1 MMHRDTG
8 TGEHEGVSLNGM
20 IFLSLLAHLLVLSV
34 SAIIFSRSLPA
45 PKWTF
50 GPIYSV
56 QLVNLPTDLP
66 ERKEAGLSYREIME
80 NKTSGQAV
88 LKKESIDT
96 LPSVPIAAVKVMNKP
111 AAGLDHVLEA
121 IRKNVQPA
129 ANPPVSGPV
138 SKEAERMTSRAAL
151 PQAKL
156 TDGEL
161 NAKMNIYYG
170 LIWSR
175 IKGMWSL
182 PQGILPQGNIGT
194 VIRARILWDGT
205 VTNVGFEKHSG
216 NRYFDESALRAV
228 KKAVPLP
235 PLPEGV
241 RDSSIEVGI
250 RFHSSEFR

>member
-1 MMHRDTG
+1 MMHWETRTG
-8 TGEHEGVSLNGM
+8 GHEGINLNGM
-20 IFLSLLAHLLVLSV
+20 IFLSLLAHLLVLSM

-56 QLVNLPTDLP
+56 QLVSLPADLP
-66 ERKEAGLSYREIME
+66 ERKEADISYREIME

-96 LPSVPIAAVKVMNKP
+96 LPSVPVAAVKVMNKP

-121 IRKNVQPA
+121 IRKNIQPA
-129 ANPPVSGPV
+129 ANPPVSDPV
-138 SKEAERMTSRAAL
+138 SKEAGRMTPHAAL

-161 NAKMNIYYG
+161 NAKMKTYYG
-170 LIWSR
+170 QIWLR
-175 IKGMWSL
+175 IKGLWTL
-182 PQGILPQGNIGT
+182 PQGILPQGNIEAVIHAQILRDGT
-194 VIRARILWDGT
+194 VI
-205 VTNVGFEKHSG
+205 NVGFEKRSG

-235 PLPEGV
+235 SLPEV
-241 RDSSIEVGI
+241 IRDDSIEVGI

>member
-1 MMHRDTG
+1 MMHRDTRP
-8 TGEHEGVSLNGM
+8 GEHEGVSLNGM

-34 SAIIFSRSLPA
+34 SALIFSRSLPA

-56 QLVNLPTDLP
+56 QLVSLPTDLP
-66 ERKEAGLSYREIME
+66 KRKEAGLSYREIME
-80 NKTSGQAV
+80 NETSGRTV

-96 LPSVPIAAVKVMNKP
+96 LPSVPISAVKVINKP

-129 ANPPVSGPV
+129 VNPPVSGPV
-138 SKEAERMTSRAAL
+138 SKEAGRMTPHVAL

-156 TDGEL
+156 TDEEL
-161 NAKMNIYYG
+161 NAKMKTYYG

-175 IKGMWSL
+175 IKGLWTL
-182 PQGILPQGNIGT
+182 PQGILPQGNIEAVIHAQILRDGT
-194 VIRARILWDGT
+194 VI
-205 VTNVGFEKHSG
+205 NVGFEKLSG

-228 KKAVPLP
+228 KKAAPLP
-235 PLPEGV
+235 SLPEWM
-241 RDSSIEVGI
+241 RDDGIEVGI